1 MRECGPE
8 WESQP
13 KRAKEGP
20 TGTASLNEVRRDF
33 SSGKRG
39 WRSNPTCVARMD
51 MEDICVREGHVRGT
65 QPSMWCQSLNGIKRA
80 SMQQRAINLVAT
92 GCWIQTGG
100 LGK

>member
-1 MRECGPE
+1 MYTERASAGGGTEREKPQAGQQHQWWPDVGLLEPE
-8 WESQP
+8 T
-13 KRAKEGP
+13 AK
-20 TGTASLNEVRRDF
+20 
-33 SSGKRG
+33 
-39 WRSNPTCVARMD
+39 
-51 MEDICVREGHVRGT
+51 EDICVREGHVRGT